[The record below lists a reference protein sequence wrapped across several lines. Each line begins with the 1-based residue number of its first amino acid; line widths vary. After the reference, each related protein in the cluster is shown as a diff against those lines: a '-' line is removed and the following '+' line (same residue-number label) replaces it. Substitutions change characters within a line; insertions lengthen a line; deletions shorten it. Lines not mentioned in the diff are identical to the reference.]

1 MKDDPNAGAGPGP
14 ETRTDAAAR
23 DADRRL
29 LLELATFAERGL
41 DALKGRLAAAFDRDD
56 PLQILPYRGYGTPER
71 LTLQGR
77 VLQDEPVGKA
87 RREASIWRNLGDTWK
102 RFESDEVP
110 GCKVR
115 ARFGAW
121 EGEAVTDEEGYFRF
135 DIPAAAAGV
144 VVDSSRLWHEVD
156 LELTDPRQGRGAG
169 QGRPVHAR
177 GEVLVP
183 PADAELAVIS
193 DIDDTVV
200 ETGVTNR
207 LAMARTVFLRNA
219 HTRLPFP
226 GVGAFYDALHRGS
239 GGPGGPGGRGRNP
252 VFFVSSS
259 PWNLYDLLA
268 EFMELHGIP
277 RGPLLLRDFGLDRGK
292 LLKTS
297 NREHK
302 LAQIKPLLDTYPALP
317 FVLIGDSGEHDP
329 EIYREVVHLYPGR
342 VRAIY
347 IRDVTAEA
355 ARDEQ
360 VRALGRELAETG
372 ADLLLVPDT
381 EAAAV
386 HAAERGWIRHER
398 VAGVRGAKAKDEAAP
413 TPAEAS
419 LPGGVGPEGPRE
431 SPNKASGG
439 PGLA

>member
-1 MKDDPNAGAGPGP
+1 
-14 ETRTDAAAR
+14 
-23 DADRRL
+23 
-29 LLELATFAERGL
+29 
-41 DALKGRLAAAFDRDD
+41 
-56 PLQILPYRGYGTPER
+56 
-71 LTLQGR
+71 
-77 VLQDEPVGKA
+77 
-87 RREASIWRNLGDTWK
+87 
-102 RFESDEVP
+102 
-110 GCKVR
+110 
-115 ARFGAW
+115 
-121 EGEAVTDEEGYFRF
+121 
-135 DIPAAAAGV
+135 
-144 VVDSSRLWHEVD
+144 
-156 LELTDPRQGRGAG
+156 
-169 QGRPVHAR
+169 
-177 GEVLVP
+177 
-183 PADAELAVIS
+183 VIS
-193 DIDDTVV
+193 DVDDTVV

-219 HTRLPFP
+219 YTRLPFA
-226 GVGAFYDALHRGS
+226 GVAAFYDALHRG
-239 GGPGGPGGRGRNP
+239 GRNP

-302 LAQIKPLLDTYPALP
+302 LAQIKPLFDTYPGLP

-329 EIYREVVHLYPGR
+329 EIYREVVQLYPGR

-386 HAAERGWIRHER
+386 HAAERGWIRPER
-398 VAGVRGAKAKDEAAP
+398 IADVRGAKAEDEAAP
-413 TPAEAS
+413 TPAEAA
-419 LPGGVGPEGPRE
+419 LPGGVPAEADP
-431 SPNKASGG
+431 KGG
-439 PGLA
+439 PGNGSGASGLA

>member
-1 MKDDPNAGAGPGP
+1 MKDDPNAGAGAGP
-14 ETRTDAAAR
+14 ETRDAAGTAAAR

-29 LLELATFAERGL
+29 LLELATLAERGL
-41 DALKGRLAAAFDRDD
+41 DSLKERLGAAFDRDD
-56 PLQILPYRGYGTPER
+56 PLQILPYRGYGTAER

-110 GCKVR
+110 GVKVR

-121 EGEAVTDEEGYFRF
+121 AGEAVTDEEGYFRF

-144 VVDSSRLWHEVD
+144 QVDNARLWHEVD

-183 PADAELAVIS
+183 PADAELAIVS
-193 DIDDTVV
+193 DVDDTVV

-226 GVGAFYDALHRGS
+226 GVGAFYDALHR
-239 GGPGGPGGRGRNP
+239 GPGGRGRNP

-302 LAQIKPLLDTYPALP
+302 LAQIKPLFDTYPGLP

-386 HAAERGWIRHER
+386 HAAERGWIRPER
-398 VAGVRGAKAKDEAAP
+398 IADVRGAKAKDEAAP
-413 TPAEAS
+413 TPAEAV
-419 LPGGVGPEGPRE
+419 LPGGVPAQDGPE
-431 SPNKASGG
+431 SPKDGSGDSR
-439 PGLA
+439 LA

>member
-1 MKDDPNAGAGPGP
+1 MNDDPTSGAGAGP
-14 ETRTDAAAR
+14 ETRTDR
-23 DADRRL
+23 DDRKL
-29 LLELATFAERGL
+29 LLELATLAERGL
-41 DALKGRLAAAFDRDD
+41 DALKGRLAAKLDRDD
-56 PLQILPYRGYGTPER
+56 PLQILPYRGYGTAER
-71 LTLQGR
+71 MTLQGR

-110 GCKVR
+110 GVPVR
-115 ARFGAW
+115 ARLGGW
-121 EGEAVTDEEGYFRF
+121 TGEAVTDEEGYFRF
-135 DIPAAAAGV
+135 DISAAASGV
-144 VVDSSRLWHEVD
+144 ALDPERLWHEVE
-156 LELTDPRQGRGAG
+156 LEMTDPRGRTGK
-169 QGRPVHAR
+169 PVHAR

-183 PADAELAVIS
+183 PADAELAVVS
-193 DIDDTVV
+193 DVDDTVV

-207 LAMARTVFLRNA
+207 LAMVRTVFLRNA

-226 GVGAFYDALHRGS
+226 GVGAFYDALHRG
-239 GGPGGPGGRGRNP
+239 PGGHGRNP

-302 LAQIKPLLDTYPALP
+302 LAQIRPLFDTYPNLP

-360 VRALGRELAETG
+360 VRALGKELAETG

-386 HAAERGWIRHER
+386 HAAERGWIRPER
-398 VAGVRGAKAKDEAAP
+398 IAGVRGAKVKDEVAP
-413 TPAEAS
+413 APAEVALAGES
-419 LPGGVGPEGPRE
+419 GSGP
-431 SPNKASGG
+431 G